1 MKKSFSYHS
10 VCALIAL
17 LILPSFRLS
26 AQSTPPSSADSLDVI
41 AEYLRNSRALLDSLT
56 RLSDT
61 RTQLSIS
68 KKSLKALQTEN
79 TRLFA
84 DKIKAQTAANEM
96 AERLWNCN
104 ESHAAQSKKLR
115 KANIEKWVW
124 RGLATIGVVALAR
137 SIVPP

>member
-1 MKKSFSYHS
+1 MKKSFSYLS
-10 VCALIAL
+10 AFALIAL
-17 LILPSFRLS
+17 LTLASFKLS

-41 AEYLRNSRALLDSLT
+41 AEYVRNSRALLDSLT

-68 KKSLKALQTEN
+68 KRSLKALQTEN
-79 TRLFA
+79 SYLFA
-84 DKIKAQTAANEM
+84 EKIKAQTAANEM
-96 AERLWNCN
+96 AERLFNCN
-104 ESHAAQSKKLR
+104 EGYVVQSKKLR